1 MILPAMRSFRGKHE
15 ARTIDVTALAYQAQ
29 SSRLT
34 TFTTPLHFHDYCEWY
49 DIHTAGIGVSPR
61 SRQMSNESPHDDT
74 SSTSS
79 AEGAIPY
86 LSSPSST
93 DSSEM
98 PDSPLASPDSLFSDG
113 PYELDLSGPQ
123 TGEDPQYRGKPAPG
137 AAQAKE
143 VRWPQPQPPNDPPPS
158 TPRHGGADPT
168 VVQLAPFHPP
178 DVAPAPPEQN

>member
-1 MILPAMRSFRGKHE
+1 MSD
-15 ARTIDVTALAYQAQ
+15 T
-29 SSRLT
+29 S
-34 TFTTPLHFHDYCEWY
+34 
-49 DIHTAGIGVSPR
+49 IHTAGIGVSPR

-113 PYELDLSGPQ
+113 PYEPDLSGPK
-123 TGEDPQYRGKPAPG
+123 TGEDPQYRGKLTPG
-137 AAQAKE
+137 MAQANGP
-143 VRWPQPQPPNDPPPS
+143 RHQAQPPSDPPPP

-178 DVAPAPPEQN
+178 DAAPAPPEQN